1 MAQSKARPLD
11 ILMRIGESRLLSKRE
26 QRWSRSYNALHP
38 AVLELQKGER
48 PAGRRAVRLGIV
60 VGAVL
65 HVILFLIVFPEID
78 PKIYQI
84 GNTKAKIYA
93 VKQITFQ
100 PPKPQRRRQVRRKPT
115 AKTIP
120 IPDPTPDDPEPL
132 YDDATDTPQMD
143 FPDAELDG
151 VLTIPEGPT
160 GPSQGP
166 IPISGDVKAPIRI
179 FSPDPVYPEP
189 ARQARIQGVVIL
201 QTIID
206 TLGKVTHVKV
216 LKGLPEGLT
225 ESAVEAVTQWKFN
238 PAMLN
243 GEPVAVYYM
252 VTISFSVQ

>member
-1 MAQSKARPLD
+1 
-11 ILMRIGESRLLSKRE
+11 
-26 QRWSRSYNALHP
+26 
-38 AVLELQKGER
+38 VLELEKQEI
-48 PAGRRAVRLGIV
+48 PAGRRAVRIGIALGV
-60 VGAVL
+60 VL

-84 GNTKAKIYA
+84 GNTQAKIYA

-100 PPKPQRRRQVRRKPT
+100 PPKPQRQRRARRKPT

-132 YDDATDTPQMD
+132 YDDTMDTPQLD

-166 IPISGDVKAPIRI
+166 IPISGNVKAPIRI
-179 FSPDPVYPEP
+179 FAPDPLYPEP

-225 ESAVEAVTQWKFN
+225 ESAVAAVTQWKFN
-238 PAMLN
+238 PATLN